1 MTPREVVKAAF
12 GFERTGEVPYWLSMD
27 EDVNRRLGEHYGTRG
42 WREGRV
48 QDFVWGGHFGFD
60 TTPAGEGLLLDPF
73 GVLIQPGNILHV
85 VRPAL
90 EGPTLAGYKWPDA
103 SRLVDWA
110 ALSREIEAHPELF
123 HLRGLAFGLFER
135 AWLMRGFENF
145 LMDLHEHPEFVEEL
159 LDGILAIHL
168 EAIELIAKRLK
179 VDAIFGG
186 DDFCDQRGVIMG
198 EKLWRRLFKP
208 RLAKLVQR
216 CHDLDLPMV
225 LHSCGNLLPLVD
237 DLMEIGLDA
246 LESLQPEAMDVFE
259 LRRRTEGRMVLV
271 GGLGVQY
278 MMPFGRPEE
287 VTAHVR
293 RLMTEMTRKGGY
305 VLAAAKPL
313 QRDTTTANAVALIET
328 IMAVNKGT

>member
-1 MTPREVVKAAF
+1 
-12 GFERTGEVPYWLSMD
+12 
-27 EDVNRRLGEHYGTRG
+27 
-42 WREGRV
+42 
-48 QDFVWGGHFGFD
+48 
-60 TTPAGEGLLLDPF
+60 
-73 GVLIQPGNILHV
+73 
-85 VRPAL
+85 
-90 EGPTLAGYKWPDA
+90 
-103 SRLVDWA
+103 
-110 ALSREIEAHPELF
+110 
-123 HLRGLAFGLFER
+123 
-135 AWLMRGFENF
+135 MRGFENF

-198 EKLWRRLFKP
+198 EKLWRGSSSRAWRNSSSAATTWTCRWCCIP
-208 RLAKLVQR
+208 AATCCRWWTTSWRSAWTR
-216 CHDLDLPMV
+216 W
-225 LHSCGNLLPLVD
+225 SR
-237 DLMEIGLDA
+237 
-246 LESLQPEAMDVFE
+246 SS
-259 LRRRTEGRMVLV
+259 RRRWTCSSFAGATEGRMVLV

-313 QRDTTTANAVALIET
+313 RATPPRPTPWC
-328 IMAVNKGT
+328 